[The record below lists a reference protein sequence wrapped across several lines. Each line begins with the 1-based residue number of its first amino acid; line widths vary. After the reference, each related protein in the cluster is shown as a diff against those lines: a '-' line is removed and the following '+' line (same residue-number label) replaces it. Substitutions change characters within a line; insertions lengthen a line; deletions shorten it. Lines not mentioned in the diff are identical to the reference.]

1 MVPSSFQG
9 APGDKVDEQ
18 NGPKD
23 DEEDEE
29 NGPNDEDLSPCRQ
42 EVNGKVRTAKNTNLS
57 EFS

>member
-29 NGPNDEDLSPCRQ
+29 NGPNDEDLSPCR
-42 EVNGKVRTAKNTNLS
+42 
-57 EFS
+57 